1 MNNQILFRKSGF
13 EDEFKI
19 ASKYF
24 PCIERRTEVLPNN
37 LVIAR
42 YSALPFYK
50 ELEEDVETLGSKLI
64 NSFHQHQYISDL
76 GNWANDLGDLTPKT
90 WHRLE
95 DIPEKGPFVV
105 KGATNSKKFEWQTK
119 MFAVDKRAA
128 IDVACQLMNDG
139 VIGEQKIYVRQYIP
153 LVKFIDGIQG
163 MPVTEEYRIFTC
175 DGEIL
180 SSGY

>member
-1 MNNQILFRKSGF
+1 
-13 EDEFKI
+13 
-19 ASKYF
+19 
-24 PCIERRTEVLPNN
+24 
-37 LVIAR
+37 
-42 YSALPFYK
+42 
-50 ELEEDVETLGSKLI
+50 
-64 NSFHQHQYISDL
+64 
-76 GNWANDLGDLTPKT
+76 
-90 WHRLE
+90 
-95 DIPEKGPFVV
+95 
-105 KGATNSKKFEWQTK
+105 

-180 SSGY
+180 SSGYYWSNYEDDIPGGAPNPTSIPTNFISEVLRRIAGKTRFVVIDVAKTQSGEWIVIELNDGQMSGLSCNKPEVLYSKLLKHLKII